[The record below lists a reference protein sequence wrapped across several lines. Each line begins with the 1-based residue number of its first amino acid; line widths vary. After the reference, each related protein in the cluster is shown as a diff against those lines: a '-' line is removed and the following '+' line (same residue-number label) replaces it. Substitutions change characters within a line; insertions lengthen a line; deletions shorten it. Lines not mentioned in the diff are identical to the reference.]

1 MGGDKPFISKLDSL
15 FIVNGDMGEG
25 APTDIAGLIGQYAHG
40 NEPCHHVAYL
50 YAYGGAQWKTAR
62 EVRDVQRMF
71 YTDQVDGLSGNED
84 CGQMSAW
91 HIISALGF
99 YQVNPSNGIYVF
111 GSPLFH
117 KASINLPNGK
127 AFNVVAQNNS
137 AKNIYIQSATLNGKP
152 YKKSY
157 ISYSEIMSG
166 GTLTFVMGDTPN
178 KNFGSSSVD
187 RPKSAE

>member
-1 MGGDKPFISKLDSL
+1 MRHILKYYL
-15 FIVNGDMGEG
+15 
-25 APTDIAGLIGQYAHG
+25 LI
-40 NEPCHHVAYL
+40 
-50 YAYGGAQWKTAR
+50 
-62 EVRDVQRMF
+62 
-71 YTDQVDGLSGNED
+71 LSFL
-84 CGQMSAW
+84 CFT
-91 HIISALGF
+91 L
-99 YQVNPSNGIYVF
+99 
-111 GSPLFH
+111 
-117 KASINLPNGK
+117 
-127 AFNVVAQNNS
+127 NVVAQNNS